1 MRSPFPS
8 KPMGR
13 GIDID
18 IDRSIRSIG
27 PSSSWVVGGAARGG
41 HSRAR
46 DGVVDGVVVRGGG
59 GGGGATTSW
68 DDDGDGGVDVDG
80 GVDGDE
86 ARRGGDCDARASRGA
101 RRWGARAG
109 DVGEATET
117 AASGGGGVRG
127 RDDDERVRAQWRV
140 VVRA

>member
-1 MRSPFPS
+1 MSHRRRSS
-8 KPMGR
+8 
-13 GIDID
+13 
-18 IDRSIRSIG
+18 
-27 PSSSWVVGGAARGG
+27 VVGRAARGG

-46 DGVVDGVVVRGGG
+46 DGVVRGDGVVVVVVRGGG
-59 GGGGATTSW
+59 GGGGGGATTTW
-68 DDDGDGGVDVDG
+68 DDDGDGGV
-80 GVDGDE
+80 GVGDE
-86 ARRGGDCDARASRGA
+86 ARRGGACDARASRGA

>member
-1 MRSPFPS
+1 MS
-8 KPMGR
+8 
-13 GIDID
+13 IDSID
-18 IDRSIRSIG
+18 SIDRTVVIDV
-27 PSSSWVVGGAARGG
+27 PSSVVGRAARGG

-68 DDDGDGGVDVDG
+68 DDDVDG

>member
-1 MRSPFPS
+1 MS
-8 KPMGR
+8 
-13 GIDID
+13 IDSID
-18 IDRSIRSIG
+18 SIDRTVVIDV
-27 PSSSWVVGGAARGG
+27 PSSVARRAARGG

-68 DDDGDGGVDVDG
+68 DDDVDGGVDV
-80 GVDGDE
+80 DE